1 MMTLTAYKQVA
12 INKNGVPII
21 ADTTMK
27 VVELIGAH
35 QAYGWSPPE
44 LHFQFPHL
52 SMSQIHSSLAY
63 YFDHKEKL
71 DADMKRRLEYA
82 DRSRS
87 EGGKLSFAERY
98 SVRRSRLRA
107 STTDKYRHYG
117 SGFGTNRKSI

>member
-1 MMTLTAYKQVA
+1 MTTLTAYKQVI

-27 VVELIGAH
+27 VVELISAH

-63 YFDHKEKL
+63 YWDHKEEL

-82 DRSRS
+82 DRSRREAGAS
-87 EGGKLSFAERY
+87 PLAQN
-98 SVRRSRLRA
+98 LR
-107 STTDKYRHYG
+107 TQGLLT
-117 SGFGTNRKSI
+117 

>member
-1 MMTLTAYKQVA
+1 MTTLTAYKQVT

-63 YFDHKEKL
+63 YWDHKEEL
-71 DADMKRRLEYA
+71 DADMKRRLDYA
-82 DRSRS
+82 DRSRREAGTS
-87 EGGKLSFAERY
+87 PLAQNL
-98 SVRRSRLRA
+98 RSQGLL
-107 STTDKYRHYG
+107 T
-117 SGFGTNRKSI
+117 

>member
-1 MMTLTAYKQVA
+1 MTTLTAYKQVT
-12 INKNGVPII
+12 INKNGVPMI

-63 YFDHKEKL
+63 YWDHKEEL

-87 EGGKLSFAERY
+87 EAGTPLVAEKLRTQGLLE
-98 SVRRSRLRA
+98 
-107 STTDKYRHYG
+107 
-117 SGFGTNRKSI
+117 